1 MRKRL
6 FLGLRIL
13 LALLVAL
20 FLLTLLAS
28 TPKVQNLIAQRLINN
43 LSGRYGITLSV
54 DAVRVNPLSLNAT
67 VQHVFVPD
75 HKGDTLLYVRSLSSR
90 WNSLAAFVGN
100 SSAVQYS
107 LGETY
112 LKIQTYEGDTLSSLA
127 YYLNQLP
134 KGRSGRFKAKSI
146 RAGSVRID
154 YSEAFKGDAHEFQLQ
169 DITLVNV
176 VASKDQIAGRLQFDG
191 VYLKNGKVIEPRL
204 TANATVDTQEN
215 TLVVSELNLRTE
227 TDAIALSYLNYDRD
241 SKRLEALIKESFVS
255 GKRLESIGLKG
266 FGNRALYFEGSLY
279 GDGDKLFANKL
290 SVQWGNS
297 SGLIGGFVGLDEAS
311 QSYEMQFSDIQAQ
324 WADLSWLTKTLNSQS
339 DFQPLLSPRTAITGS
354 LSLSRKPDALS
365 ASSSLV
371 IGDSSLEASFNRMGQ
386 QELLQLDVQ
395 SFPIKWLLKGAT
407 QRLSA
412 SVEANR
418 KKGYPFELNA
428 NIRRI
433 DFDQGPSLERIK
445 WEALPID
452 SGYTMAIS
460 SEVPGQ
466 SFEALFDYEKVK
478 DRYSIEGKVDV
489 NRLNALMSTPD
500 FEALPFSTAASFSLW
515 GSSLSDIQGQL
526 NLDALRFYPLNRAIV
541 EVGSVRMSHTALGR
555 TERQFIVVSEDFVN
569 LQASGNYHLFDWQQ
583 AVSQL
588 KFPRTLQLDADIQTG
603 DRWVELIEGST
614 VLPEVSGYLRYTD
627 GKLKSDIKLSQFSY
641 DVFDMK
647 QLRAFSNPSGGF
659 VLEAESLLS
668 PYFSLASVHATIK
681 GNRLE
686 LEASTTGAKADR
698 FLVNSSWNRLSD
710 DQLLIAIDPSRF
722 TLKQYQWAIEKRAE
736 FVVDFNRRSVS
747 LDRLDL
753 KTLDN
758 GYLSIYG
765 GYNGNDNYA
774 ISLELENAPIETITP
789 EIKNLS
795 LKGNA
800 TGLLQFKKQGKRYEP
815 RFNLSVEDLL
825 VNNKFVGFFNGVV
838 LGSAN
843 ADIFTLQ
850 ADVLN
855 SGRAALELSGI
866 LNQTENGSFDLDI
879 DARLAQFDI
888 SPFSELGTTTFS
900 NLRGLASGSISLVNT
915 LEQPELVG
923 TLNLEDAGLSF
934 PYLGVDFKI
943 ANSPQIR
950 LNGTDFYFDHF
961 KLVDTE
967 FDTATEIDGFIY
979 HQGLKNFQFDL
990 NVKTLSEA
998 SLVLKTRQREDALYY
1013 GTGFVSGV
1021 GSVKGNPQNTII
1033 TVDAETKQGSSLF
1046 IPLISETVDFSDD
1059 LVQFTNSIPT
1069 SEARVLN
1076 PIETQ
1081 KGVSLDFNLRVTPE
1095 ALVEV
1100 IVDPISGSR
1109 LRGRGA
1115 GLFRF
1120 QIAPAEEFSIFGEYT
1135 VASGAFDYRFGGI
1148 IDKGFE
1154 LAPGGM
1160 ITWNGDPYDA
1170 DINLEAVYTLSANPA
1185 PLLDSSSFPRPI
1197 QTDVLIQLGGK
1208 LLNPVIDFSL
1218 RFPTLNSVVR
1228 SEIEY
1233 RLQDRSTLE
1242 RNVFFLLAQGNFV
1255 NEQMGLSQQALT
1267 GNLLQSASGLLEEV
1281 LGASE
1286 VVDLGLSYEQG
1297 YRNPN
1302 ANVAIEDRIGVTVS
1316 TQLGNRLL
1324 FNGKLGVPVGRVTET
1339 VVAGDVEL
1347 QLILN
1352 EEGTLSAK
1360 IFNRENTLSQFL
1372 ASIPGYTQGLGLS
1385 YQVDFNNF
1393 KELVR
1398 RVLKSSNTTEE

>member
-13 LALLVAL
+13 LALLVVL

-43 LSGRYGITLSV
+43 LSGRYGLTLSV

-67 VQHVFVPD
+67 IQHLFVPD

-90 WNSLAAFVGN
+90 WGSLAAFMGN
-100 SSAVQYS
+100 SSSVQYS

-112 LKIQTYEGDTLSSLA
+112 LKVQTHEGDSLSSLA

-134 KGRSGRFKAKSI
+134 KGRGGRFEAKSI
-146 RAGSVRID
+146 RAGSVHID
-154 YSEAFKGDAHEFQLQ
+154 YSEQFEGDAHEFLLR
-169 DITLVNV
+169 DITLTNLA
-176 VASKDQIAGRLQFDG
+176 ASKNHIAGRLQFDG
-191 VYLKNGKVIEPRL
+191 AYFKNETVVEPSLR
-204 TANATVDTQEN
+204 ADVTVDTQGS
-215 TLVVSELNLRTE
+215 TLMVSELNLRTE
-227 TDAIALSYLNYDRD
+227 TDAIALSYLTYDRD
-241 SKRLEALIKESFVS
+241 SKRLEAVIKESFVS
-255 GKRLESIGLKG
+255 GKRLELMGVKG
-266 FGNRALYFEGSLY
+266 FGNRALYLEGSLS
-279 GDGDKLFANKL
+279 GDSDKLFTDKL
-290 SVQWGNS
+290 GVQWGNS
-297 SGLIGGFVGLDEAS
+297 SGMVGGFIGLNKPS
-311 QSYEMQFSDIQAQ
+311 LSYEIQFSDIQAQ

-339 DFQPLLSPRTAITGS
+339 SFQPLLSPRTAVKGS
-354 LSLSRKPDALS
+354 LSLSRKPDELL

-371 IGDSSLEASFNRMGQ
+371 IGDSRLEASFNRVGQ
-386 QELLQLDVQ
+386 QESLQLDIR

-412 SVEANR
+412 SLEANR
-418 KKGYPFELNA
+418 KKGYPFEFNA
-428 NIRRI
+428 NIHRI
-433 DFDQGPSLERIK
+433 DFDQGLSLERIK
-445 WEALPID
+445 WEALPTGAAY
-452 SGYTMAIS
+452 SMAIS

-500 FEALPFSTAASFSLW
+500 FEALPFSTVASFSLW

-526 NLDALRFYPLNRAIV
+526 NLDALRFFPPNRSLV
-541 EVGSVRMSHTALGR
+541 EVGSVRMSHTALGQS
-555 TERQFIVVSEDFVN
+555 ERQFIVVSEDFVN
-569 LQASGNYHLFDWQQ
+569 LQVSGNYHLFDWQQ
-583 AVSQL
+583 AISQF

-603 DRWVELIEGST
+603 DRWVELIEGSG
-614 VLPEVSGYLRYTD
+614 VLPEVSGYLRYAD
-627 GKLKSDIKLSQFSY
+627 GKLRSDIRLSQFSY

-659 VLEAESLLS
+659 VFEAESLLS
-668 PYFSLASVHATIK
+668 PYFSLASVHTTIK

-722 TLKQYQWAIEKRAE
+722 TLKQYQWVIEKRAE
-736 FVVDFNRRSVS
+736 FMIDFNRRTVS

-774 ISLELENAPIETITP
+774 ISLELDNAPIETITP

-838 LGSAN
+838 SGSAN

-866 LNQTENGSFDLDI
+866 LNQTENGSFDLDV
-879 DARLAQFDI
+879 DARLARFDI

-900 NLRGLASGSISLVNT
+900 NLRGLASGSISLANT

-923 TLNLEDAGLSF
+923 TLQLEDAGLSF

-943 ANSPQIR
+943 ASSPQIR

-967 FDTATEIDGFIY
+967 FETATEIDGFIY

-1013 GTGFVSGV
+1013 GTGFVSGA

-1033 TVDAETKQGSSLF
+1033 TVDAETKQGSSLY

-1059 LVQFTNSIPT
+1059 LVQFTNSMPT

-1100 IVDPISGSR
+1100 IVDPLSGSR
-1109 LRGRGA
+1109 LRGRGT

-1148 IDKGFE
+1148 IDKGFD

>member
-1 MRKRL
+1 
-6 FLGLRIL
+6 
-13 LALLVAL
+13 
-20 FLLTLLAS
+20 
-28 TPKVQNLIAQRLINN
+28 
-43 LSGRYGITLSV
+43 
-54 DAVRVNPLSLNAT
+54 
-67 VQHVFVPD
+67 
-75 HKGDTLLYVRSLSSR
+75 
-90 WNSLAAFVGN
+90 
-100 SSAVQYS
+100 
-107 LGETY
+107 
-112 LKIQTYEGDTLSSLA
+112 
-127 YYLNQLP
+127 
-134 KGRSGRFKAKSI
+134 
-146 RAGSVRID
+146 
-154 YSEAFKGDAHEFQLQ
+154 
-169 DITLVNV
+169 
-176 VASKDQIAGRLQFDG
+176 
-191 VYLKNGKVIEPRL
+191 
-204 TANATVDTQEN
+204 
-215 TLVVSELNLRTE
+215 
-227 TDAIALSYLNYDRD
+227 
-241 SKRLEALIKESFVS
+241 
-255 GKRLESIGLKG
+255 GKRLESMGVKG
-266 FGNRALYFEGSLY
+266 FGNRALYLEGSLS
-279 GDGDKLFANKL
+279 GDSDKLFTDKL
-290 SVQWGNS
+290 SIQWGNS
-297 SGLIGGFVGLDEAS
+297 SGMIGGFIGLNKPS
-311 QSYEMQFSDIQAQ
+311 LSYEIQFSDIQAQ

-339 DFQPLLSPRTAITGS
+339 SFQPLLSPRTAVKGS
-354 LSLSRKPDALS
+354 LSLSRKPDELL

-371 IGDSSLEASFNRMGQ
+371 IGDSRLEVSFNRVDQ
-386 QELLQLDVQ
+386 QESLQLDIR
-395 SFPIKWLLKGAT
+395 SFPINWLLKGAT

-412 SVEANR
+412 SLEANR
-418 KKGYPFELNA
+418 KKGYPFEFNA
-428 NIRRI
+428 NIHRI
-433 DFDQGPSLERIK
+433 DFDHGLSLERII
-445 WEALPID
+445 WEALPTGAAY
-452 SGYTMAIS
+452 SMAIS

-500 FEALPFSTAASFSLW
+500 FEALPFSTVASFSLW

-526 NLDALRFYPLNRAIV
+526 NLDALRFFPPNRSLV
-541 EVGSVRMSHTALGR
+541 EVGSVRMSHTALGQS
-555 TERQFIVVSEDFVN
+555 ERQFIVVSEDFVN
-569 LQASGNYHLFDWQQ
+569 LQVSGNYHLFDWQQ
-583 AVSQL
+583 AFSQL
-588 KFPRTLQLDADIQTG
+588 KLPRTLQLDADIQTG

-627 GKLKSDIKLSQFSY
+627 GKLKSDIRLSQFSY

-647 QLRAFSNPSGGF
+647 QLRAYSNPSGGF
-659 VLEAESLLS
+659 VLDAESLLS
-668 PYFSLASVHATIK
+668 PYFSLASVHTTIK

-686 LEASTTGAKADR
+686 LEASTTGAKSDR

-722 TLKQYQWAIEKRAE
+722 TLKQYQWVIEKRAE
-736 FVVDFNRRSVS
+736 FMIDFNNRSVS

-855 SGRAALELSGI
+855 SGRATLELSGI
-866 LNQTENGSFDLDI
+866 LNQTENGLFDLDV
-879 DARLAQFDI
+879 DSRFARFDI

-900 NLRGLASGSISLVNT
+900 NLRGLASGSISLSNT

-923 TLNLEDAGLSF
+923 TLHLDDAGLSF

-943 ANSPQIR
+943 ASSPQIR

-967 FDTATEIDGFIY
+967 FETATEIDGFIY

-1013 GTGFVSGV
+1013 GTGFVSGA

-1033 TVDAETKQGSSLF
+1033 TVDAETKQGSSLY

-1069 SEARVLN
+1069 LEARVLN

-1100 IVDPISGSR
+1100 IVDPLSGSR
-1109 LRGRGA
+1109 LRGRGT

-1148 IDKGFE
+1148 IDKGFD

-1170 DINLEAVYTLSANPA
+1170 DINLEAVYSLSANPA

-1385 YQVDFNNF
+1385 YQVDFNDF